1 MKTLLV
7 IAEANDADA
16 VWCRQALAESFR
28 GPVVQVTP
36 SEMVMAP
43 QLSHRLGTDHE
54 SVQLTLA
61 RGLTLAGPDLAG
73 VVNRIQRLPD
83 RHFVQAQGTE
93 HGYAAAELHAFFLG
107 WLSALPCPMFNAP
120 TPACLHGPAH
130 ADLAARHLAA
140 LAGWT
145 VGDAPEAPVAGWGP
159 VQVHWV
165 LDQAVLG
172 PDLSLHEQQVMQALS
187 ALWGGRLLQV
197 QSRQGPQARVFVSAS
212 SWVDFRAAGPALAHA
227 VARRSL
233 S

>member
-36 SEMVMAP
+36 SEIVMAP

-54 SVQLTLA
+54 SVQLRLA
-61 RGLTLAGPDLAG
+61 RGLTLDGHGLAG

-93 HGYAAAELHAFFLG
+93 HGYAAAELQAFVLG
-107 WLSALPCPMFNAP
+107 WLSALTCPMFNAP
-120 TPACLHGPAH
+120 TPACLFGPAH
-130 ADLAARHLAA
+130 ADLTARHMAA
-140 LAGWT
+140 LAGWA
-145 VGDAPEAPVAGWGP
+145 VADAPDTTQVLAPL
-159 VQVHWV
+159 QVHWV

-172 PDLSLHEQQVMQALS
+172 PDLPPQEQHAMQALS
-187 ALWGGRLLQV
+187 ALWGARLLQV
-197 QSRQGPQARVFVSAS
+197 QSRPGPQAREFVSAS
-212 SWVDFRAAGPALAHA
+212 SWVDFRVAGPALAHA
-227 VARRSL
+227 LVQRSRA
-233 S
+233 

>member
-7 IAEANDADA
+7 IAEATDADA
-16 VWCRQALAESFR
+16 LWCRHLLAESFR

-61 RGLTLAGPDLAG
+61 RGLTLSGAELAG

-83 RHFVQAQGTE
+83 RHFVQAQGSE
-93 HGYAAAELHAFFLG
+93 HGYAAAELQAFFLG
-107 WLSALPCPMFNAP
+107 WLSALPCPIFNAP

-130 ADLAARHLAA
+130 ADLAARHMAA
-140 LAGWT
+140 LAGWAVDDT
-145 VGDAPEAPVAGWGP
+145 PPGPDAGAGP

-165 LDQAVLG
+165 LGHAVLG
-172 PDLSLHEQQVMQALS
+172 PDLPLHEQQALLALAS
-187 ALWGGRLLQV
+187 LWGGRLLQV
-197 QSRQGPQARVFVSAS
+197 HSRAGAQARLFVSAT

-227 VARRSL
+227 LAHRSL